1 MKNQNQD
8 DVIQNIKQSELQQKA
23 LLIKE
28 QMENALHAEHEFYHS
43 FVESINKYKL
53 MVNASENLVKLRKE
67 LEADEQ
73 QLKLF
78 NQ

>member
-8 DVIQNIKQSELQQKA
+8 DVIQNIKQSELHQKA

-28 QMENALHAEHEFYHS
+28 QMENALHTEHEFYQS
-43 FVESINKYKL
+43 FVECINKYKI
-53 MVNASENLVKLRKE
+53 MVNASENIVKLRKE
-67 LEADEQ
+67 LEADDQ

-78 NQ
+78 IQ